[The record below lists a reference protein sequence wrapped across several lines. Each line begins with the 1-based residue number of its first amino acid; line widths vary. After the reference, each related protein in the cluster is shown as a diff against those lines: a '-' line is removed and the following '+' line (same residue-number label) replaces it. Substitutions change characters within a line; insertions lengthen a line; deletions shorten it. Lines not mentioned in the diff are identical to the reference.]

1 MPFEDTTFASATE
14 HAFILSDRKGVDAQR
29 PNMHQRLA
37 PKQSLKN
44 QKAAGQTHRV
54 QVAHTHHPS
63 ELSTHH
69 NSGALC
75 FIAAPLQQL
84 KDCWLNNLKR

>member
-1 MPFEDTTFASATE
+1 MPFEDITFASATSAQQSSKE
-14 HAFILSDRKGVDAQR
+14 KNSDAQR
-29 PNMHQRLA
+29 RNRHRRLA
-37 PKQSLKN
+37 PKQKN
-44 QKAAGQTHRV
+44 EKAAGQTHRV

>member
-1 MPFEDTTFASATE
+1 MPFEDITFASATSAQQSSKE
-14 HAFILSDRKGVDAQR
+14 KNSDAQR

-54 QVAHTHHPS
+54 QTHTYLS